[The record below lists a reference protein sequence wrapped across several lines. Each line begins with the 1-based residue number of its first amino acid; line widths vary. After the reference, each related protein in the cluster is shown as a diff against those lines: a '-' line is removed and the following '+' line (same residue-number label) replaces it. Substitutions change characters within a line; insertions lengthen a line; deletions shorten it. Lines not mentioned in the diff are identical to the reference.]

1 MPSSRLEINFQRL
14 LSRCETMAGEKSKGG
29 WRLEKY
35 VCALQGMLDDLKKS
49 NTKPGLEAMQ
59 TYEKKVAYLKS
70 FIQAEKLPSTTE
82 RAHQHELNA
91 PARTISL
98 PDSRVTGPLSSSR
111 QLHQITTA
119 RYHKDMRRELLGE
132 DDDFSSGEL
141 RHRGL
146 INDHS
151 TTEDLDAVLQ
161 HHRNLQEKLAEE
173 MLSLTRNLKHNT
185 VVASN
190 IIKKDNM
197 RLEET
202 NRLADSNYSKL
213 KVESD
218 RLEVHAK
225 RSCNW
230 WIWGTVVFVSIVFLQ
245 MIIFIKFIPK
255 GS

>member
-14 LSRCETMAGEKSKGG
+14 LSRCETMAGEATKGG

-49 NTKPGLEAMQ
+49 SSKPGLEVMQ
-59 TYEKKVAYLKS
+59 NYEKKVSYLKN
-70 FIQAEKLPSTTE
+70 FIQTEQLPSTTE
-82 RAHQHELNA
+82 RAHQHEMNA
-91 PARTISL
+91 PARSIVL
-98 PDSRVTGPLSSSR
+98 PDSKMSAPLNSSK
-111 QLHQITTA
+111 QLHRITMA
-119 RYHKDMRRELLGE
+119 RYNREMRKELLGE
-132 DDDFSSGEL
+132 DDDFSSGGL
-141 RHRGL
+141 RQRGL
-146 INDHS
+146 VDDHS

-173 MLSLTRNLKHNT
+173 MLSLTRNLKHNS

-190 IIKKDNM
+190 IIKSDNK
-197 RLEET
+197 RLVET
-202 NRLADSNYSKL
+202 NKMADSNYDKL

-230 WIWGTVVFVSIVFLQ
+230 WIWGTVVFVSVVFLQ
-245 MIIFIKFIPK
+245 MIIFIKIVPK